1 MKTILLFIF
10 LLLSLFARSQDKFT
24 FSGEITEMVKLSDT
38 GKLLEIVESYD
49 DHPKKCQIVLKPGI
63 INVTIDGN
71 TKVYYGVAP
80 GEKDREGNI
89 SFLASDF
96 AGGSP
101 KVMFLRTI
109 RGEVMFLYLDL
120 KSQTST
126 GFYLRQ

>member
-10 LLLSLFARSQDKFT
+10 LLLSLFARSQDNFT
-24 FSGEITEMVKLSDT
+24 FTGEITEMVKLTDT
-38 GKLLEIVESYD
+38 GKIMEIVETYD
-49 DHPKKCQIVLKPGI
+49 PPRQCQIVLKPGI

-71 TKVYYGVAP
+71 TKVYYGIAP
-80 GEKDREGNI
+80 GDKDQEGNV

-101 KVMFLRTI
+101 KVMLLRTVK
-109 RGEVMFLYLDL
+109 GEIMFLYLDL